1 VFAVMLLVLAPR
13 AGSGFS
19 VLAHQGIVDES
30 WQGSLLP
37 LLRKR
42 FPQASE
48 NDVSQARAY
57 AYGGSHLADLGYFP
71 LGNRLFSDLL
81 HYVRNGDFVNE
92 LIAEAGSAQEYAFAL
107 GMLAHYDADS
117 IGHPDAT
124 NRAVAI
130 LYPKLARKHGDRVT
144 YADSPSAHL
153 QTEFRFDVFQVAR
166 RGEIPGLFEHAMDF
180 QVPRPL
186 LERAFAKT
194 YGLELDDLFTSY
206 EFALGTYRWS
216 FRALIEESTG
226 IAWQLYRGDI
236 ESLEPGM
243 TAKRFLHA
251 LSRADFEKEFGKTY
265 GEPGYFA
272 KFVAFFANLLPNV
285 GPLKRLPYKPLPEEV
300 KQLYLGAFRKAADA
314 YRKQLEGAGRGRL
327 RLANLDLDTGRPSG
341 SGEYA
346 LADQTYA
353 ELVRRLAKDHFA
365 RTSPE
370 LARDLLA
377 HFHDR
382 EAALADEGSDRDR
395 RKTLAALAELEGK
408 TGESQW

>member
-1 VFAVMLLVLAPR
+1 MLLVLAPR
-13 AGSGFS
+13 SGSGFS

-48 NDVSQARAY
+48 QDVSEARAY

-130 LYPKLARKHGDRVT
+130 LYPKLARRHGDRVT

-180 QVPRPL
+180 QVPRAL
-186 LERAFAKT
+186 LERAFVKV
-194 YGLELDDLFTSY
+194 YGLDLDDLFTSY
-206 EFALGTYRWS
+206 EVAVGTYRWG
-216 FRALIEESTG
+216 FRALIAESTG

-265 GEPGYFA
+265 REPGYFA
-272 KFVAFFANLLPNV
+272 RFITFFGNLLPNV
-285 GPLKRLPYKPLPEEV
+285 GPFKRLPYKPLPDEV
-300 KQLYLGAFRKAADA
+300 KQLYLEAFRKASDA
-314 YRKQLEGAGRGRL
+314 YRRQLDGISRGRP
-327 RLANLDLDTGRPSG
+327 RLANLDLDTGRRSRA
-341 SGEYA
+341 GEYS

-353 ELVRRLAKDHFA
+353 ELVRRLAADHFGHV
-365 RTSPE
+365 SPE
-370 LARDLLA
+370 LSEDLLA

-382 EAALADEGSDRDR
+382 EKALAEEDSDRDR

-408 TGESQW
+408 TGVNP

>member
-1 VFAVMLLVLAPR
+1 V
-13 AGSGFS
+13 
-19 VLAHQGIVDES
+19 
-30 WQGSLLP
+30 P

-48 NDVSQARAY
+48 TDVSEARAY

-92 LIAEAGSAQEYAFAL
+92 LVAEAGSAQEYAFAL
-107 GMLAHYDADS
+107 GMLAHCDADS

-206 EFALGTYRWS
+206 EVALGTYRWS

-265 GEPGYFA
+265 REPGYFA
-272 KFVAFFANLLPNV
+272 KFVAFFANLLP
-285 GPLKRLPYKPLPEEV
+285 
-300 KQLYLGAFRKAADA
+300 
-314 YRKQLEGAGRGRL
+314 
-327 RLANLDLDTGRPSG
+327 
-341 SGEYA
+341 
-346 LADQTYA
+346 
-353 ELVRRLAKDHFA
+353 
-365 RTSPE
+365 TS
-370 LARDLLA
+370 A
-377 HFHDR
+377 
-382 EAALADEGSDRDR
+382 S
-395 RKTLAALAELEGK
+395 
-408 TGESQW
+408 